1 MDTRSSRRG
10 SSNSDFRRARHA
22 VAGGDWAR
30 PKRPSALMVRG
41 ARSYI
46 GADRRQPL
54 LVVVLASL
62 TALLLWLAAIYP
74 AHAQDLVF
82 ADAFEAEPA
91 APASDVEAARF
102 LNQATFGAT
111 PAAIA
116 ELRALGYRAWI
127 ERQLALPMSRSLPY
141 VQAHPAEPD
150 DAPNPRLEAWYLNAV
165 EGEDQLRQRMAF
177 ALSEIFV
184 VSDRADI
191 LYFEAQAMA
200 QYYDL
205 LSSHAFGN
213 YRALLEAVTLH
224 PVMGAYLSMLGNRGP
239 APGIRPDENYA
250 REILQ
255 LFSIGLWQLNPDGSY
270 RLDAAGA
277 RIPTYDQD
285 VIRGFAHAFT
295 GWNFADCDL
304 EALGWEGCTYSYNWL
319 LPMQAY
325 PDFHDVGEKRLLD
338 GVRLPPGRSAQQDLS
353 DALDLIA
360 AHPNVGPFI
369 SRQLIQ
375 RLVTSNPSPAYVA
388 RIARVFA
395 DNGAGTRG
403 DLGAVARAI
412 LLDPEARYGERVSPQ
427 RFGKARE
434 PLLKLT
440 HIWRAFHGRAA
451 SGRYAEWYPEY
462 ALGQAPLRAPSVFN
476 FFQPGFAPPGP
487 IADAGLVAPEF
498 QIFTTAL
505 VTSISNDMLTRSFY
519 YVRGIDDPDSD
530 WVLIDVTREA
540 ALAADPP
547 ALADHLDV
555 LLLGGAM
562 SPTLRRELIA
572 LVNDTWDGDAGRWR
586 ALEALN
592 LVLRSPDFAVQR

>member
-1 MDTRSSRRG
+1 
-10 SSNSDFRRARHA
+10 
-22 VAGGDWAR
+22 
-30 PKRPSALMVRG
+30 MVRG

-91 APASDVEAARF
+91 APASDAEAARF

-141 VQAHPAEPD
+141 VRAHPAEPD
-150 DAPNPRLEAWYLNAV
+150 YAPNPRLEAWYLNAV
-165 EGEDQLRQRMAF
+165 EGDDQLRQRMAF

-213 YRALLEAVTLH
+213 FRALLEAVTLH

-285 VIRGFAHAFT
+285 VIRGFAHALT

-319 LPMQAY
+319 LRMQAY

-476 FFQPGFAPPGP
+476 FFQPGFAPLGP

-519 YVRGIDDPDSD
+519 YVRGIDDPDPD